1 MTYSIKTAKTC
12 STQKCSTFS
21 TNLFSSSSHSND
33 EGDAI
38 EVIDLTADTD
48 DEEDDVVQGYA
59 NGFDSESEQ
68 EDSESEQEDSESEQE
83 DSFDDD
89 SDMEDMLLGR
99 LRFWRDW
106 ELFSPPNRSTLSDRY
121 RTNIICTMRE
131 REHFLFSESGL
142 NGYRKPSLSFEEAS
156 LAFGPAP
163 LGITLS
169 HDEDCKKQAFNSVA
183 QAEFNANYRSK
194 KRRFDDDDDDSDS
207 DSAYEHLRR
216 AYKRPRFH

>member
-1 MTYSIKTAKTC
+1 MTYSIKNAKTC

-21 TNLFSSSSHSND
+21 TNLFSSSAHSND

-38 EVIDLTADTD
+38 EVIDLTDDTD

-59 NGFDSESEQ
+59 NGFDSDSEQ
-68 EDSESEQEDSESEQE
+68 EDSDSEQE

-89 SDMEDMLLGR
+89 SDMEDMLLGG

-106 ELFSPPNRSTLSDRY
+106 ELFSDPNRSRVSNRY

-163 LGITLS
+163 IGITLS
-169 HDEDCKKQAFNSVA
+169 HNEDCRKQAFNSVA
-183 QAEFNANYRSK
+183 QAEINANYRSK
-194 KRRFDDDDDDSDS
+194 KRRFDDDDDDDDDDSDS
-207 DSAYEHLRR
+207 DYEHVRR
-216 AYKRPRFH
+216 AYKRSRFH